1 VLLQGELADFS
12 APFAIPRA
20 RPCLFGNQAIGRI
33 DLECTHNRQLGE
45 LHVMGKPEKPKIEEL
60 AEELAFWN
68 TYREV
73 CRARKVDIA
82 RLYSEWAAE
91 LEQGLTSPGAR
102 ENFTE
107 LCEAGCFPQGLAALV
122 LLLRYVPYLE
132 KFFTEMVGQPSYRDK
147 AARSLENAAQTLET
161 LYAGFI
167 ALGKDAENEQFTKL
181 GRIAIS
187 RVVSDLRFHV
197 KFINAAQLLKTDTET
212 RSPAEVARYLLT
224 GYVRRMTGRFHDE
237 CLSGLVGEIVKGTDD
252 YNDVAQRMWRS
263 RNYKRLEKHY
273 SWMVKFLVAM
283 SVVIEH
289 TT

>member
-1 VLLQGELADFS
+1 
-12 APFAIPRA
+12 
-20 RPCLFGNQAIGRI
+20 
-33 DLECTHNRQLGE
+33 
-45 LHVMGKPEKPKIEEL
+45 MGKPEKPKIEEL

-91 LEQGLTSPGAR
+91 LETDLTSPGAR
-102 ENFTE
+102 ENFVE
-107 LCEAGCFPQGLAALV
+107 LRKAGCFPQGLAALV
-122 LLLRYVPYLE
+122 LLLRYAPSFE
-132 KFFTEMVGQPSYRDK
+132 KLWADMVGQQRNRDE
-147 AARSLENAAQTLET
+147 ATRSIESAAQTLET
-161 LYAGFI
+161 LYAGVI
-167 ALGKDAENEQFTKL
+167 ALGKNAENEYFTKI

-187 RVVSDLRFHV
+187 RVVSELRFHV
-197 KFINAAQLLKTDTET
+197 KFINSAQLLKADTET

-237 CLSGLVGEIVKGTDD
+237 CVSGLVGEIVKGTDD

-273 SWMVKFLVAM
+273 SWMVKAWPKNIQRAEILPSGQLTPSMTEFFLRM
-283 SVVIEH
+283 LTNGSSVSRLKMRRRRSRR
-289 TT
+289 TSSSSKSR